1 MEARGH
7 IHESGYGLSNVHE
20 SGRVTAAAAAV
31 EIAVNEKHAGYV
43 GYEGYVGYVD
53 CASLASC

>member
-7 IHESGYGLSNVHE
+7 SHESDFGLSNVHE
-20 SGRVTAAAAAV
+20 SGRVTAAAA
-31 EIAVNEKHAGYV
+31 EIAANEKHAVYV
-43 GYEGYVGYVD
+43 GYEGYVGYAD